1 MRNILVTFSGGRTS
15 AFMAKYI
22 KERYCNDNLL
32 FVFANTGKE
41 AEATLEFA
49 NKCDKEFGL
58 NLVWLEAEINQEKG
72 IGTSYKIVDF
82 ETANRNGLPFK
93 NAIRKYGLPSKVYRH
108 CTRELKEVPIHKFA
122 KDYFGSEYLTA
133 LGIRKDEEHRLSEK
147 PNVIYPLAEI
157 NIDERFIREWWKKQP
172 FDLELKD
179 YQGNCDLC
187 FQKSVRKRLTIIKEN
202 PETAEWWID
211 IENQYMEE
219 YDVEESEGYY
229 EWSEELEDEVFIVTN
244 SKTVKKRRLFDTRNQ
259 LSVSDLVEMAK
270 QPFSKAID
278 KQELRDANPSL
289 FEIELDYEESC
300 FCSRT

>member
-58 NLVWLEAEINQEKG
+58 NLVWLEAEINQDKG

-133 LGIRKDEEHRLSEK
+133 IGIRKDEEHRLSPK
-147 PNVIYPLAEI
+147 KNVIYPLAEI
-157 NIDERFIREWWKKQP
+157 NIDERFIREWWKKQS

-179 YQGNCDLC
+179 YEGNCDLC

-202 PETAEWWID
+202 PKTAEWWID
-211 IENQYMEE
+211 MENQFAREFQDKM
-219 YDVEESEGYY
+219 DMM
-229 EWSEELEDEVFIVTN
+229 N
-244 SKTVKKRRLFDTRNQ
+244 N
-259 LSVSDLVEMAK
+259 LSVSDLVEIAK

-278 KQELRDANPSL
+278 KQEMRDMQPSL
-289 FEIELDYEESC
+289 FELNLDYEESC

>member
-15 AFMAKYI
+15 AFMAKFI

-41 AEATLEFA
+41 AEATLIFA
-49 NKCDKEFGL
+49 DKCDKEFGL
-58 NLVWLEAEINQEKG
+58 NLVWLEAKIQPEKG
-72 IGTSYKIVDF
+72 NGTEYNLVDF
-82 ETANRNGLPFK
+82 ETANRNGLPFR
-93 NAIRKYGLPSKVYRH
+93 NAIKKYGLPSKVYRH

-122 KDYFGSEYLTA
+122 REYFGSEYLTA
-133 LGIRKDEEHRLSEK
+133 LGIRKDEEHRLSPK

-202 PETAEWWID
+202 PHTAEWWID
-211 IENQYMEE
+211 MENQFAKDFQDKM
-219 YDVEESEGYY
+219 DM
-229 EWSEELEDEVFIVTN
+229 
-244 SKTVKKRRLFDTRNQ
+244 RNN

-278 KQELRDANPSL
+278 KQEMRDMQPSL
-289 FEIELDYEESC
+289 FELNLDYEESC

>member
-15 AFMAKYI
+15 AFMAKFI

-58 NLVWLEAEINQEKG
+58 NLVWLEADINEEKG
-72 IGTSYKIVDF
+72 KGTNYKIVDF
-82 ETANRNGLPFK
+82 QTASRNGEPFEAVIK
-93 NAIRKYGLPSKVYRH
+93 KYGLPSKLYRH
-108 CTRELKEVPIHKFA
+108 CTRELKENPINKYA
-122 KDYFGSEYLTA
+122 KEILGSDYVTA
-133 LGIRKDEEHRLSEK
+133 LGIRADEKHRLKSDPK
-147 PNVIYPLAEI
+147 KIYPLAEI
-157 NIDERFIREWWKKQP
+157 GVDELFIRGWWKKQP

-211 IENQYMEE
+211 MENQFAKEFQDKM
-219 YDVEESEGYY
+219 DM
-229 EWSEELEDEVFIVTN
+229 
-244 SKTVKKRRLFDTRNQ
+244 RNN

-278 KQELRDANPSL
+278 KQELRDSNPSL
-289 FEIELDYEESC
+289 FELELDYEESC

>member
-58 NLVWLEAEINQEKG
+58 NLVWLEADINQEKG

-122 KDYFGSEYLTA
+122 KEYFGTKYLTA
-133 LGIRKDEEHRLSEK
+133 LGIRKDEEHRLSPK

-157 NIDERFIREWWKKQP
+157 NIDERFIREWWKKQH

-202 PETAEWWID
+202 PENAEWWID
-211 IENQYMEE
+211 MENQFAKEFQDKM
-219 YDVEESEGYY
+219 DM
-229 EWSEELEDEVFIVTN
+229 
-244 SKTVKKRRLFDTRNQ
+244 RNN

-278 KQELRDANPSL
+278 KQELRDKNPSL
-289 FEIELDYEESC
+289 FELELDYEESC